1 MILKRS
7 KKRNSQRGQAA
18 IEMALT
24 LPFIIWLFFY
34 TINAFYTIHTSHV
47 AQRYAAMNLY
57 QRLNNRA
64 KFVMDDQEGEL
75 HNQLYMAVRYNTP
88 GGDVPKRKI
97 LFGPSEVR
105 SVVGIC
111 REPGC

>member
-1 MILKRS
+1 MKR
-7 KKRNSQRGQAA
+7 KNKLNNRGQAA
-18 IEMALT
+18 IEMALS

-34 TINAFYTIHTSHV
+34 TLNAFYSIHTSHV
-47 AQRYAAMNLY
+47 SQRYAAMNLY

-64 KFVMDDQEGEL
+64 KFVMDDQTGDL
-75 HNQLYMAVRYNTP
+75 HNNTFMAVRYNTP
-88 GGDVPKRKI
+88 GGDAPKRKI
-97 LFGPSEVR
+97 LFGPMDVK